1 MLTDE
6 HKRVILGH
14 ILNPNGPN
22 VNQCVREVQKKF
34 KALEISIPSE
44 PTIRRFVRRYME
56 ECFDEYTTE
65 YIEDQDLVGE
75 FLTRCCDR
83 GEGLETQAKPLY
95 MAFKKF
101 CAEEKGLSEKYIRTL
116 KTFMGDIRQ
125 KGLQTIRNTYVFVQ
139 GVAVKESWQGVNRG
153 DDE

>member
-1 MLTDE
+1 MQGAFYE
-6 HKRVILGH
+6 
-14 ILNPNGPN
+14 GPPI
-22 VNQCVREVQKKF
+22 VQ
-34 KALEISIPSE
+34 
-44 PTIRRFVRRYME
+44 
-56 ECFDEYTTE
+56 DYTTE

-125 KGLQTIRNTYVFVQ
+125 KGLQTLRNTYVFVQ